1 MTPINGIQGFGQ
13 LGARDCFGEW
23 LSEKDSA
30 LAESHNAPSGRQ
42 KLTRQERT

>member
-1 MTPINGIQGFGQ
+1 LPLRLINAGECI
-13 LGARDCFGEW
+13 GEW

-30 LAESHNAPSGRQ
+30 LAGSHNAPSGRQ